1 MMMETSLKPGKHF
14 RRGMPKPCLAL
25 VFSGGGA
32 RGAMQVGAVRAL
44 LEAGVKPDL
53 LVGTSIGAANATGLA
68 LWGVD
73 PAGIDVLER
82 AWQDAAG
89 ACLMDPR
96 LSRLFLRR
104 MLGRPSTHGSQQIAR
119 FLTSKGITSDL
130 RFDQMTGVRLAL
142 VGADL
147 VSGQPVIYG
156 QDPSQSVLEGVLAST
171 AVPPWFAP
179 VEKDG
184 QYIIDGGVLSNLPIE
199 PALTMGATEIIAL
212 DLGDGDSTGEK
223 NSNVLVDYVDKLSLA
238 IMRRQIALE
247 TALAKAHGVPVY
259 RIQLTS
265 PIPTPIWAFNN
276 YPQLIAAGYEMTQQQ
291 ISSWDRDNCSIPSR
305 RRLQTIP
312 FSLSE
317 SM

>member
-1 MMMETSLKPGKHF
+1 MMEKTSIRPGHHY
-14 RRGMPKPCLAL
+14 RRGMPNPCLAL
-25 VFSGGGA
+25 VLGGGGA

-44 LEAGVKPDL
+44 LEAGVRPDV
-53 LVGTSIGAANATGLA
+53 LVGTSIGAANAVGLA

-73 PAGIDVLER
+73 LAGIDVLEER
-82 AWQDAAG
+82 WQDAAG

-104 MLGRPSTHGSQQIAR
+104 MLSRPSTYGSQQTAR
-119 FLTSKGITSDL
+119 FFNSIGITPDL

-171 AVPPWFAP
+171 AVPLWFAP
-179 VEKDG
+179 VKKDG
-184 QYIIDGGVLSNLPIE
+184 QYIVDGGVLSNLPIE

-212 DLGDGDSTGEK
+212 DLGDGDSVGEK
-223 NSNVLVDYVDKLSLA
+223 SSNELVHYVDKLSVA

-247 TALAKAHGVPVY
+247 TALAEAWGVPVH

-276 YPQLIAAGYEMTQQQ
+276 YPQLIAAGYEMTRQQLA
-291 ISSWDRDNCSIPSR
+291 SWERDH
-305 RRLQTIP
+305 
-312 FSLSE
+312 SLITHSAQRTE
-317 SM
+317 R